1 MIGKL
6 YTCTVEYYNAKERRL
21 AWKGRPILIIG
32 EPRNNDYTVLPVST
46 ISKKE
51 NLDVEFDI
59 EINPAVYSAL
69 GLNKVSYV
77 RTHKQLTVHYAKL
90 GHFIGDLRSHYPE
103 LFEEIMQ
110 KLAVWNQLIQEQA
123 RKS

>member
-1 MIGKL
+1 M
-6 YTCTVEYYNAKERRL
+6 EYYNTKEHRL
-21 AWKGRPILIIG
+21 AWKSRPILIIG

-46 ISKKE
+46 ISRKE
-51 NLDVEFDI
+51 NLDAEFDV
-59 EINPAVYSAL
+59 EIDPAVYSAL

>member
-51 NLDVEFDI
+51 NLDVGFDI

-77 RTHKQLTVHYAKL
+77 RTHKQMTVHYAKL

-110 KLAVWNQLIQEQA
+110 KLAVWNQLNQEQA

>member
-6 YTCTVEYYNAKERRL
+6 YTCTVEYYNSRERRL

-32 EPRNNDYTVLPVST
+32 EPRNNDYTVLPLST

-51 NLDVEFDI
+51 NLDPEFDI
-59 EINPAVYSAL
+59 KIDPAVYSAL

-90 GHFIGDLRSHYPE
+90 GHLIGDLRGNYPE

-110 KLAVWNQLIQEQA
+110 KLATWNQIIQEQA

>member
-6 YTCTVEYYNAKERRL
+6 YTCIVEYYNTKEHRL
-21 AWKGRPILIIG
+21 AWKSRPILIIG

-46 ISKKE
+46 ISRKE
-51 NLDVEFDI
+51 NLDAEFDVKI
-59 EINPAVYSAL
+59 DPAVYSAL